1 MSSRAASLKYQSA
14 GHQSLS
20 ALELSQSILNE
31 VTLAGFILLNFFFSL
46 PPGFLCIFLLYHLP
60 EIERALKTTFFP
72 SQVAWVVI

>member
-31 VTLAGFILLNFFFSL
+31 VTLAGFILLIFFFL
-46 PPGFLCIFLLYHLP
+46 P
-60 EIERALKTTFFP
+60 TTWIPLHFFIISP
-72 SQVAWVVI
+72 A